1 MFLQCRLD
9 ISHLI
14 VNQINAGWAWS
25 PYRSYAS
32 LCPLDPPKKVVGFCA
47 GSKNFTPLAPFW
59 ARYGTP
65 KQGRYKIIDPY
76 LKGLRL

>member
-1 MFLQCRLD
+1 MLLQCRLD

-14 VNQINAGWAWS
+14 ANQINAVWAWS

-32 LCPLDPPKKVVGFCA
+32 LCPLDPKKKFFVA
-47 GSKNFTPLAPFW
+47 GNFTPLAPFW